1 MTNTLMTNT
10 FINPTVNPDAKLG
23 VNTFDEMAR
32 VERRPGASKSEIDT
46 VIRAVYRH
54 VLGNAHVMESERL
67 TTAESQLQNG
77 SISVRQFVR
86 LVAQSDLYR
95 SRFVENC
102 YRYRTIE
109 LNFKHLLGRAP
120 ADFEEMRQHSD
131 ILDREGD
138 NAEIDSYLDSAEY
151 NQCFGEN
158 IVPYY
163 RGHRSETAKGMLQF
177 NHMLKLVK
185 SVSSSDRDATPRLT
199 RAIISPPSVGTAS
212 NVAQI
217 LAATFRRTTE
227 ANVPNHYYG
236 SGNTAALNSGQ
247 QDSEIAALQRQ
258 LAEIRGA
265 ASIGAAITAQWSGND
280 NPRPPTGNDRASQIT
295 ALQQELA
302 VARAFAAIGESRLN
316 RWRSKTFTS
325 PR

>member
-1 MTNTLMTNT
+1 MTNA
-10 FINPTVNPDAKLG
+10 FINPTINPEAQLG
-23 VNTFDEMAR
+23 VNTFDRMAR
-32 VERRPGASKSEIDT
+32 VELRSGATNSDIAT
-46 VIRAVYRH
+46 VIRAVYRQ

-67 TTAESQLQNG
+67 TPAESQLQNRR
-77 SISVRQFVR
+77 ISVRQFVR

-95 SRFVENC
+95 TRFFETC
-102 YRYRTIE
+102 YRYRSIE

-120 ADFEEMRQHSD
+120 ADFEEMRSHSD
-131 ILDREGD
+131 ILDREGF

-151 NQCFGEN
+151 HQCFGEN

-185 SVSSSDRDATPRLT
+185 SASSSDQDPTPRLT
-199 RAIISPPSVGTAS
+199 RDIISPPSISTRS

-217 LAATFRRTTE
+217 LADTFRRSAE
-227 ANVPNHYYG
+227 ANVPTNYSASVNTVAPIS
-236 SGNTAALNSGQ
+236 SGA
-247 QDSEIAALQRQ
+247 QDSEITALQRQ

-265 ASIGAAITAQWSGND
+265 ASIGAAITAQWSSND
-280 NPRPPTGNDRASQIT
+280 NSRPATGTDRASQIA
-295 ALQQELA
+295 ALKQELA
-302 VARAFAAIGESRLN
+302 IAQSFAVIGESRLN
-316 RWRSKTFTS
+316 RWRSKAFTT

>member
-1 MTNTLMTNT
+1 MTST

-23 VNTFDEMAR
+23 INTFDQMAR
-32 VERRPGASKSEIDT
+32 VELRSGATNSDIAT
-46 VIRAVYRH
+46 VIRAVYRQ

-67 TTAESQLQNG
+67 TPAESQLQHRR
-77 SISVRQFVR
+77 ISVREFVR

-95 SRFVENC
+95 TRFFENC
-102 YRYRTIE
+102 YRYRSIE

-120 ADFEEMRQHSD
+120 ADFDEMRQHSD
-131 ILDREGD
+131 ILDRQGFD
-138 NAEIDSYLDSAEY
+138 AEIDSYLDSAEY
-151 NQCFGEN
+151 NQCYGEH

-177 NHMLKLVK
+177 NHMLKLVR
-185 SVSSSDRDATPRLT
+185 SVSSSDRSSTPQLT
-199 RAIISPPSVGTAS
+199 RDLIRPPSLSTAS

-217 LAATFRRTTE
+217 LADTFRRRTPDNDSAIASNAT
-227 ANVPNHYYG
+227 P
-236 SGNTAALNSGQ
+236 LNRGPA
-247 QDSEIAALQRQ
+247 DAEIAALQRQ
-258 LAEIRGA
+258 LAEIRGV

-280 NPRPPTGNDRASQIT
+280 RPSQPIGHDRASQIA

-302 VARAFAAIGESRLN
+302 IARSFAAIGESRLN
-316 RWRSKTFTS
+316 RWRSKAFTT